1 MFLIL
6 FFSIKE
12 QIIFSVF
19 ELGLFSV
26 MEKRLFLD
34 FTNSF
39 LVFLSVKSNIEIS
52 FLFVCIG
59 GRRIIS
65 FVFVIVLCEVGLNI
79 RIDSIVSSKNSTL
92 MGCFDVMGKRSTMQ
106 PRTEYVLG
114 QIVFSFLL

>member
-1 MFLIL
+1 M

-34 FTNSF
+34 LTNSF
-39 LVFLSVKSNIEIS
+39 LVFLSVKSNIEIN
-52 FLFVCIG
+52 FLFVCTG
-59 GRRIIS
+59 GKRVIV
-65 FVFVIVLCEVGLNI
+65 FVFVIVLCETGLNM
-79 RIDSIVSSKNSTL
+79 RIDSILSPKYSTL
-92 MGCFDVMGKRSTMQ
+92 MGSLDVMGKTSIMQ

-114 QIVFSFLL
+114 

>member
-1 MFLIL
+1 VVLIL

-34 FTNSF
+34 LTNSF
-39 LVFLSVKSNIEIS
+39 LVFLSVKSNIEIN

-59 GRRIIS
+59 GRRAIS

-79 RIDSIVSSKNSTL
+79 RIDSILSLKNSTL
-92 MGCFDVMGKRSTMQ
+92 IGCLDVIGKTSTMQ

-114 QIVFSFLL
+114 QTVFSFLL